1 MTSPPAITDEEI
13 HAYIDGELGEVRTAD
28 ITALSQYDAELAAR
42 IAAFRADKAKLQDIY
57 GPLIARPLPPAWL
70 HTIDRAR
77 ASERKRPQTRAL
89 FAMAASIALLVMAG
103 LTYALLSAPGKD
115 AVVANALS
123 ARHDSLVM
131 TAAAGT
137 NATQEVA
144 DRTVQ
149 GELGTGVKAPDLR
162 KLGYT
167 LAGAHAAASGKGV
180 TIDYR
185 DDHNRMFT
193 IYLQH
198 SPGDARFDMLKRGAT
213 RICVWQD
220 DVLSAVMMGDMSAPE
235 MLRLATLAYAG
246 LEA

>member
-1 MTSPPAITDEEI
+1 VTSPPTITDEEI

-28 ITALSQYDAELAAR
+28 ITALSQYDAALAAR
-42 IAAFRADKAKLQDIY
+42 IAAFRADKAKLQEIY
-57 GPLIARPLPPAWL
+57 GPLIERPLPPAWL

-77 ASERKRPQTRAL
+77 RNERKWPQQRML
-89 FAMAASIALLVMAG
+89 LAMAASIVLLVMTS
-103 LTYALLSAPGKD
+103 LTYALLLAPGRD
-115 AVVANALS
+115 AVVSGALA
-123 ARHDSLVM
+123 ARRDSLVM

-137 NATQEVA
+137 VTTQEVA

-149 GELGTGVKAPDLR
+149 GELGTGVKAPNLS

-167 LAGAHAAASGKGV
+167 LAGAHPVAGGKGV

-185 DDHNRMFT
+185 DAGGRMFT

-198 SPGDARFDMLKRGAT
+198 SPGDARFDMLKRGPT